1 MVPSGTMKASPQG
14 GCIQVNSSSESLGS
28 GSEMDGVNRS
38 LPSTSGEQ
46 SGTIAIGCT
55 FGVFWTALA
64 NNSKE
69 GFLYLVLGLFL
80 GGLQLFHCQPR

>member
-1 MVPSGTMKASPQG
+1 M
-14 GCIQVNSSSESLGS
+14 ESIGPPL
-28 GSEMDGVNRS
+28 
-38 LPSTSGEQ
+38 GEQ

-80 GGLQLFHCQPR
+80 GIFLAVQLYYSTQSALVGLLGSIEDIALAVIGPGICV